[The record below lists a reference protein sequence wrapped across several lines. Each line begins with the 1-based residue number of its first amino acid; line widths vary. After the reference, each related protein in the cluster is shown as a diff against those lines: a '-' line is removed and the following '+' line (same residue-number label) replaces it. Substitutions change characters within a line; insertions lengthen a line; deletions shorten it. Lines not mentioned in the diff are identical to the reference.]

1 MTIQNEQH
9 ANNSESRVPRFTNR
23 EEEATF
29 WDTHDVS
36 DYWDELKPVKLSV
49 SKNLSKGITIRLD
62 EETLEMLRQQA
73 HRKGIG
79 PTTLARMWILERLQS
94 NSAPQQTQ
102 NE

>member
-1 MTIQNEQH
+1 MTTQNEQH
-9 ANNSESRVPRFTNR
+9 AKNTASHIPRFTNH

-36 DYWDELKPVKLSV
+36 DYWDELKPVKLRV

-62 EETLEMLRQQA
+62 EETLEILRQQA

-79 PTTLARMWILERLQS
+79 PTTLARMWILERLQN
-94 NSAPQQTQ
+94 NSSSHPTQ
-102 NE
+102 SQ

>member
-1 MTIQNEQH
+1 MTTQNKQH
-9 ANNSESRVPRFTNR
+9 AKNGESDVPSFTNR

-36 DYWDELKPVKLSV
+36 DYWDELKQIKLKV
-49 SKNLSKGITIRLD
+49 SKNLSKGITIRFD
-62 EETLEMLRQQA
+62 EETLEILRQQA

-94 NSAPQQTQ
+94 NSTSHPTQ
-102 NE
+102 SE